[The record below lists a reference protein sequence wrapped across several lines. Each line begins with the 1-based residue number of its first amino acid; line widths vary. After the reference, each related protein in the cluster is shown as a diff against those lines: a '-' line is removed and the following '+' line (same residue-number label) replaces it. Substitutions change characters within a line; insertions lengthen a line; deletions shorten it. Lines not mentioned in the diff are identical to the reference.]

1 MAATPGVGSRFSLI
15 WLTIFTLFGLPDSKP
30 AHAYPSGRDIYY
42 HGGPLQLEILTSDSA
57 YTSRIYLHTA
67 TERIFLG
74 ANSDA
79 GVVLNLAD
87 PSAVGLNPGDEF
99 VLGIYVNDTGK
110 YFALGGGYDNPDGV
124 VHASVTYLPDNVA
137 IIGFE
142 DLFGGGDLDYNDAR
156 VRIAGNIGLVAI
168 PEPSALLLIASGV
181 VGLWLFRRRPTIG
194 KN

>member
-1 MAATPGVGSRFSLI
+1 MAGTPGVGFRFSLF
-15 WLTIFTLFGLPDSKP
+15 WLAVFSLFGLLQGKP
-30 AHAYPSGRDIYY
+30 AHAYPVGEIYY
-42 HGGPLQLEILTSDSA
+42 HGGALQLEILTSDSA

-87 PSAVGLNPGDEF
+87 PSVVGLNPGDEF
-99 VLGIYVNDTGK
+99 VLGIYVKDTGK
-110 YFALGGGYDNPDGV
+110 YFVLGGGYENSDGV
-124 VHASVTYLPDNVA
+124 IHASVTYLPDDVA

-156 VRIAGNIGLVAI
+156 VRITGNIGLEII
-168 PEPSALLLIASGV
+168 PEPSSLLLIASGV
-181 VGLWLFRRRPTIG
+181 AGLRLFRRRLIPG
-194 KN
+194 KS